1 MENFCCLVNKG
12 SSLFLKE
19 QKLSRELSMKDAM
32 SKLLATVCVCVCVR
46 GVAVMG
52 SEALNA
58 QLFQKCFYCW

>member
-1 MENFCCLVNKG
+1 
-12 SSLFLKE
+12 
-19 QKLSRELSMKDAM
+19 MKDAM